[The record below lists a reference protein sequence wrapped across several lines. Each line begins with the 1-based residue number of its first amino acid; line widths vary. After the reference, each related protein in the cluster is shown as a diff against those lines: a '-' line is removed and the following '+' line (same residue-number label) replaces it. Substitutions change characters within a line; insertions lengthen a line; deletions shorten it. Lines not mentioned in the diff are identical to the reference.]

1 MFKSYC
7 TVDLLPLGSYDER
20 ILFPYDLALGN
31 RLLRDETFP
40 FFPIKIFD
48 LDGCRPSGVSKYL
61 TSMVVVHLEMSR
73 PSTSANDGN
82 TCAAL
87 EKSRPRPRVVPV
99 ADSSACLCEGTVR
112 VQTFQDS
119 SQTFFAHSPQGVL
132 GK

>member
-20 ILFPYDLALGN
+20 ILLPYDLALGN
-31 RLLRDETFP
+31 RLLRDEAFT

-48 LDGCRPSGVSKYL
+48 LDGCRPSGDVETLDECERWKHMCRL
-61 TSMVVVHLEMSR
+61 TRGSR
-73 PSTSANDGN
+73 PARGGTSGRFE
-82 TCAAL
+82 CL
-87 EKSRPRPRVVPV
+87 
-99 ADSSACLCEGTVR
+99 LCEGTVR

-119 SQTFFAHSPQGVL
+119 SQTFFAHSPQRVL